1 MFFDFKI
8 NNNQAFYFYHKDIM
22 AMISKITFLNKEVNE
37 IISRLPVEAKK
48 LYIKK
53 TLINEVLYTNE
64 IEGFILTRKEIND
77 IIESLNSKEKLKQN
91 KINSL
96 VNKYFMLLNH
106 KYNLIKMKFVLEKND
121 SKFKTYYLNEGI
133 LND

>member
-53 TLINEVLYTNE
+53 SLINEVLYTNE
-64 IEGFILTRKEIND
+64 IEGVILTRKEIND

>member
-64 IEGFILTRKEIND
+64 IEGVILTRKEIND